1 MPTDPRVYITVDVGM
16 PENRKIVGLSDRAFR
31 QIVELWCTCGE
42 LAHEGTIS
50 RAELHRSVA
59 PRARRELLDSGI
71 IAERPDGRIIL
82 DTTGLFGGWHRRRG
96 RPHISDTVRFMV
108 YRRDGWAC
116 RTCGSCD
123 YLTLDHIYPWSLG
136 GSDGPENLQT
146 LCQSCN
152 SRKGVHV

>member
-1 MPTDPRVYITVDVGM
+1 MYITVDVGM
-16 PENRKIVGLSDRAFR
+16 PEHPLVVGLSSRAYVAL
-31 QIVELWCTCGE
+31 ITLWCTCGE

-50 RAELHRSVA
+50 RAELHQSVA
-59 PRARRELLDSGI
+59 PRARRELLASGI
-71 IAERPDGRIIL
+71 IAERPDGRVVL

-96 RPHISDTVRFMV
+96 RPRISDTVRVMV
-108 YRRDGWAC
+108 FQRDGWVC
-116 RTCGSCD
+116 RVCGSRD
-123 YLTLDHIYPWSLG
+123 LLTLDHIYPWSLG